1 MKTYKATT
9 LGAFSGIFM
18 QAIVCNLT
26 PVIFICIMDIYG
38 LTYVDLGTLV
48 MVNFLM
54 QMTADISFSGVIDK
68 VGYKKMIFPAIS
80 LTAVG
85 LLVFGLSPYLF
96 DNILVGL
103 YIGTGIFAFSSGL
116 LEITLSP
123 LIAVINQENKSSAM
137 GLLHSFFCWGTVAVV
152 LVTTLMI
159 AVFGGAYWNFIAMF
173 WIVAPIISLCF
184 FAKAKFP
191 NVSKE
196 REKEGFSK
204 KVLLSPYVIVAL
216 LGMFFGAGGE
226 IAISQFS
233 SSFLESGMGL
243 NKTTGDILGV
253 AGFAVCM
260 GVGRIIIG
268 KAGDKIDLSNAMI
281 AMSALAFV
289 TYVMAG
295 LAKSTVMVVAFC
307 ALTGLAVS
315 CLWPGIMTL
324 VSIKHAKCGAWL
336 MAMCAVFGDF
346 GASVA
351 PYFMG
356 VIIDAGANIPATE
369 WLMNAYQITEVQ
381 AAMRIS
387 LVAVAVFPLGSLA
400 CQVGMKKLAKRS
412 LED

>member
-1 MKTYKATT
+1 MKSYKATT

-26 PVIFICIMDIYG
+26 PVIFICIMNSYD
-38 LTYVDLGTLV
+38 LTYLDLGTLV

-54 QMTADISFSGVIDK
+54 QMVADVSFSGVIDK
-68 VGYKKMIFPAIS
+68 LGYKKLIFPAVS
-80 LTAVG
+80 MTALG
-85 LLVFGLSPYLF
+85 LLVFGLSPYIF

-123 LIAVINQENKSSAM
+123 LIAVINTENKSSAM

-152 LVTTLMI
+152 LVTTILI
-159 AVFGGAYWNFIAMF
+159 AVFGGEYWNFIVLF
-173 WIVAPIISLCF
+173 WVIAPIVSACF
-184 FAKAKFP
+184 FMRAQFP
-191 NVSKE
+191 DSEVEKK
-196 REKEGFSK
+196 KEGFSK
-204 KVLLSPYVIVAL
+204 KVLFSPFMIVAL

-243 NKTTGDILGV
+243 DKTTGDILGV

-260 GVGRIIIG
+260 GVGRIVIG
-268 KAGDKIDLSNAMI
+268 KLGDKIDLSNAMI
-281 AMSALAFV
+281 FMSGMAVV
-289 TYVMAG
+289 TYIMAG
-295 LAKSTVMVVAFC
+295 LAKSTTAVVLFC
-307 ALTGLAVS
+307 ALTGFAVS

-324 VSIKHAKCGAWL
+324 VSMKFMKCGAWI
-336 MAMCAVFGDF
+336 MAMCAVFGDL

-356 VIIDAGANIPATE
+356 VIIDAGANISVTS
-369 WLMNAYQITEVQ
+369 WLMTAYGISEVQ
-381 AAMRIS
+381 AAMRVS
-387 LVAVAVFPLGSLA
+387 LVAVAIFPLGSLV
-400 CQVGMKKLAKRS
+400 CQVLLKKIK
-412 LED
+412 

>member
-26 PVIFICIMDIYG
+26 PVIFICVMSRYN
-38 LTYVDLGTLV
+38 LTYLDLGTLV

-54 QMTADISFSGVIDK
+54 QMAADVSFSGVIDRI
-68 VGYKKMIFPAIS
+68 GYKKLIFPAVS
-80 LTAVG
+80 MTGLG

-96 DNILVGL
+96 DNILIGL

-123 LIAVINQENKSSAM
+123 LIAVINTENKSSAM
-137 GLLHSFFCWGTVAVV
+137 GLLHSFFCWGTVTVV
-152 LVTTLMI
+152 LVTTLLV
-159 AVFGGAYWNFIAMF
+159 AVIGGEYWNFIVLF
-173 WIVAPIISLCF
+173 WIIAPIVSACF
-184 FAKAKFP
+184 FSRAKFP
-191 NVSKE
+191 DAEVEKK
-196 REKEGFSK
+196 KEGFSR
-204 KVLLSPYVIVAL
+204 KVLLSPFMIVAL

-243 NKTTGDILGV
+243 DKTTGDILGV

-260 GVGRIIIG
+260 GVGRVIIG
-268 KAGDKIDLSNAMI
+268 KLGDKIDLSNAMI
-281 AMSALAFV
+281 FMSGMAVV

-295 LAKSTVMVVAFC
+295 LAKNTATVVLFC
-307 ALTGLAVS
+307 ALTGFAVS

-324 VSIKHAKCGAWL
+324 VSIKFMKCGAWI
-336 MAMCAVFGDF
+336 MAMCAVFGDL

-356 VIIDAGANIPATE
+356 VIIDAGDSISATS
-369 WLMNAYQITEVQ
+369 WLMTAYGISEVQ
-381 AAMRIS
+381 AAMRVS
-387 LVAVAVFPLGSLA
+387 LVAVAIFPLGSLV
-400 CQVGMKKLAKRS
+400 CQVLLKKLK
-412 LED
+412 

>member
-26 PVIFICIMDIYG
+26 PVIFICIMSSYN
-38 LTYVDLGTLV
+38 LTYLDLGTLV

-54 QMTADISFSGVIDK
+54 QMVADVSFSGVIDK
-68 VGYKKMIFPAIS
+68 IGYKKLIFPAVS
-80 LTAVG
+80 MTALG
-85 LLVFGLSPYLF
+85 LLVFGLSPYIF
-96 DNILVGL
+96 NNILVGL

-123 LIAVINQENKSSAM
+123 LIAVINTENKSSAM

-152 LVTTLMI
+152 LITTLLI
-159 AVFGGAYWNFIAMF
+159 AVFGGQYWNFIVMF
-173 WIVAPIISLCF
+173 WIVAPITSACF
-184 FAKAKFP
+184 FLRAKFP
-191 NVSKE
+191 DSEVEKK
-196 REKEGFSK
+196 KEGFSK
-204 KVLLSPYVIVAL
+204 KVLLSPFMIVAL

-243 NKTTGDILGV
+243 DKTTGDILGV

-260 GVGRIIIG
+260 GVGRIVIG
-268 KAGDKIDLSNAMI
+268 KIGDKIDLSNAMI
-281 AMSALAFV
+281 FMSGMAVV
-289 TYVMAG
+289 TYIMAG
-295 LAKSTVMVVAFC
+295 LAKSTSMVVLFC
-307 ALTGLAVS
+307 ALTGFAVS

-324 VSIKHAKCGAWL
+324 VSVKFMKCGAWI
-336 MAMCAVFGDF
+336 MAMCAVFGDL

-356 VIIDAGANIPATE
+356 VIIDAGDSISVTKF
-369 WLMNAYQITEVQ
+369 LMDLYQISEVQ
-381 AAMRIS
+381 SAMRVS
-387 LVAVAVFPLGSLA
+387 LVAVAIFPLGSLL
-400 CQVGMKKLAKRS
+400 CQVGLKKLGNKG
-412 LED
+412 E

>member
-26 PVIFICIMDIYG
+26 PVIFICIMSSYN
-38 LTYVDLGTLV
+38 LTYLDLGTLV

-54 QMTADISFSGVIDK
+54 QMVADVSFSGVIDK
-68 VGYKKMIFPAIS
+68 IGYKKLIFPAVS
-80 LTAVG
+80 MTALG
-85 LLVFGLSPYLF
+85 LLVFGLSPYISN
-96 DNILVGL
+96 NILVGL

-123 LIAVINQENKSSAM
+123 LIAVINTENKSSAM

-152 LVTTLMI
+152 LITTLLI
-159 AVFGGAYWNFIAMF
+159 AVFGGQYWNFIVMF
-173 WIVAPIISLCF
+173 WIVAPITSACF
-184 FAKAKFP
+184 FLRAKFP
-191 NVSKE
+191 DTEVEKK
-196 REKEGFSK
+196 KEGFSK
-204 KVLLSPYVIVAL
+204 KVLLSPFMIVAL

-243 NKTTGDILGV
+243 DKTTGDILGV

-260 GVGRIIIG
+260 GVGRIVIG
-268 KAGDKIDLSNAMI
+268 KIGDKIDLSNAMI
-281 AMSALAFV
+281 FMSGMAVV
-289 TYVMAG
+289 TYIMAG
-295 LAKSTVMVVAFC
+295 LAKSTSMVVLFC
-307 ALTGLAVS
+307 ALTGFAVS

-324 VSIKHAKCGAWL
+324 VSVKFMKCGAWI
-336 MAMCAVFGDF
+336 MAMCAVFGDL

-356 VIIDAGANIPATE
+356 VIIDAGDSISVTS
-369 WLMNAYQITEVQ
+369 WLMNLYGISEVQ
-381 AAMRIS
+381 AAMRVS
-387 LVAVAVFPLGSLA
+387 LVAVAIFPLGSLV
-400 CQVGMKKLAKRS
+400 CQVLLKKLK
-412 LED
+412 